1 MEITTFKN
9 IAFAS
14 FTFLPVI
21 VLAVGIVGLL
31 YPYSRIAGN
40 QVNFR
45 KIIQVGLMAAL
56 YQLIFLLGFVSLFG
70 LLMLANQVQFIPL
83 IVLLPL
89 STFFS
94 FVIFIKLYWSA
105 RNEIHT

>member
-1 MEITTFKN
+1 MDITTFKN

-21 VLAVGIVGLL
+21 LLAVGIMGLL
-31 YPYSRIAGN
+31 YPYSLIAGN
-40 QVNFR
+40 QVNFI

-56 YQLIFLLGFVSLFG
+56 YQFYFLLGLACVFG
-70 LLMLANQVQFIPL
+70 LLMLANIVQFIPL

-94 FVIFIKLYWSA
+94 FVVFIKLYWSA
-105 RNEIHT
+105 RYQIHS

>member
-21 VLAVGIVGLL
+21 VLAVGIMGLL
-31 YPYSRIAGN
+31 YPYSRIVGN
-40 QVNFR
+40 QVNFIEIL
-45 KIIQVGLMAAL
+45 KVGLMAAL
-56 YQLIFLLGFVSLFG
+56 YQLYFLLGLGCLFG
-70 LLMLANQVQFIPL
+70 LLMLANIVQFIPL

-89 STFFS
+89 STLFS
-94 FVIFIKLYWSA
+94 FVIFIKLYWNA
-105 RNEIHT
+105 RNEIHS

>member
-21 VLAVGIVGLL
+21 VLAVVIMGLL
-31 YPYSRIAGN
+31 YPYTRIACN

-56 YQLIFLLGFVSLFG
+56 YQFYFLLVFASLFS
-70 LLMLANQVQFIPL
+70 LLMLANKVQFIPL

-105 RNEIHT
+105 RNEIHA